1 MFKLIKEPT
10 ENPSNLLDSYR
21 QQNII
26 MQKMR
31 MLHTAFDGI
40 KLNHWNDTDRELPD
54 ILAGSIC
61 EFEGRLFET
70 NQTIKL
76 TDNISSG
83 GTIKQD
89 LRFIKLVIVR
99 DSNNKDND
107 YLRAEIAGGYSETV
121 GNGFPTYDYENRG
134 FYNLDSNGKAIEKYL
149 RISMKY
155 DSNLGGYVEKKYWN
169 INDINRKGQT
179 LKRKTV
185 NFGVGTHE
193 FNFPSDVNSI
203 TVHICSGGGGGYY
216 GILDTAGTAPTVG
229 GDSKILI
236 NDKSITTCTGGGILY
251 KTGSGALDIAGGKGG
266 VASGQ
271 GKLINGN
278 NGTTTRYDQKNPNTG
293 AVFSNNTTLASGGNG
308 GNGSIAGYG
317 SAGGGSGSAAIVDV
331 TRGMLGSSSKIKI
344 VVGTGGNGGTNS
356 NSNGVVA
363 NGEKG
368 QDGSA
373 VIEYMQ
379 K

>member
-1 MFKLIKEPT
+1 MFELIKEAE
-10 ENPSNLLDSYR
+10 ENPSDLLDSYR

-31 MLHTAFDGI
+31 VLNTAFDGI
-40 KLNHWNDTDRELPD
+40 KLNHWGDTDRELPN

-70 NQTIKL
+70 NQIIKL
-76 TDNISSG
+76 IDNITDSNR
-83 GTIKQD
+83 D
-89 LRFIKLVIVR
+89 LRYIKLVIHR
-99 DSNNKDND
+99 DNEDSNND
-107 YLRAEIAGGYSETV
+107 YLTVEIASGSSK
-121 GNGFPTYDYENRG
+121 GNEDFPNYDYENRG
-134 FYNLDSNGKAIEKYL
+134 FYVKNDNNIIIEKYL
-149 RISMKY
+149 RLSMKY
-155 DSNLGGYVEKKYWN
+155 DASLGGYVEKKYWN

-185 NFGVGTHE
+185 NFSVGTHE
-193 FNFPSDVNSI
+193 FTFPSDVNSI

-236 NDKSITTCTGGGILY
+236 NDKAITTCTGGGILY
-251 KTGSGALDIAGGKGG
+251 KTGSAALEIAGGKGG

-278 NGTTTRYDQKNPNTG
+278 NGTITRWNNKNHNTG

-308 GNGSIAGYG
+308 GNGSIEGYG

-344 VVGTGGNGGTNS
+344 IIGTGGNGGTNS
-356 NSNGVVA
+356 NSHGVVA

>member
-1 MFKLIKEPT
+1 MFTLIKEPT

-40 KLNHWNDTDRELPD
+40 KLNHWSDTDRELPD

-134 FYNLDSNGKAIEKYL
+134 FYNLDSNGRCSEKYL

-203 TVHICSGGGGGYY
+203 TVHICSGGGGGCVS
-216 GILDTAGTAPTVG
+216 GSEGASG
-229 GDSKILI
+229 GNSQILI
-236 NDKSITTCTGGGILY
+236 NDKAITTCTGGSGGKSGNIDGKLGERAGSGGVA
-251 KTGSGALDIAGGKGG
+251 TGSGKLIQGVKGEALDRLNTNRIAKGGK
-266 VASGQ
+266 
-271 GKLINGN
+271 L
-278 NGTTTRYDQKNPNTG
+278 
-293 AVFSNNTTLASGGNG
+293 NNTTLASGGNG
-308 GNGSIAGYG
+308 GDGGAVTGAFTG
-317 SAGGGSGSAAIVDV
+317 TAGGGSGSAAIADI
-331 TRGMLGSSSKIKI
+331 TRAMLGTASKIKI
-344 VVGTGGNGGTNS
+344 IVGAGGS
-356 NSNGVVA
+356 SGVTA
-363 NGEKG
+363 GYKDSKNGE
-368 QDGSA
+368 DGSA

>member
-1 MFKLIKEPT
+1 MSNIFTLIKEPE

-26 MQKMR
+26 MQKIR

-40 KLNHWNDTDRELPD
+40 KLNHWSDTDRELPD

-70 NQTIKL
+70 SENIQLYDNT
-76 TDNISSG
+76 TDSN
-83 GTIKQD
+83 KD
-89 LRFIKLVIVR
+89 LRYIKLVIHR
-99 DSNNKDND
+99 DNENSSND
-107 YLRAEIAGGYSETV
+107 YLRAEIAGGYSEML
-121 GNGFPTYDYENRG
+121 GNRFPDYDYDNRG
-134 FYNLDSNGKAIEKYL
+134 FYVKDENNIIKEKYL
-149 RISMKY
+149 RLSMKY
-155 DSNLGGYVEKKYWN
+155 DANLGGYVDKKYWN
-169 INDINRKGQT
+169 INDFQRKGLT

-236 NDKSITTCTGGGILY
+236 NDKAITTCTGGGILY

-293 AVFSNNTTLASGGNG
+293 AIFSNNTTLASGGNG

-344 VVGTGGNGGTNS
+344 IVGTGGNGGTNS
-356 NSNGVVA
+356 NSNGVVT

>member
-1 MFKLIKEPT
+1 MFRVIKEPT

-40 KLNHWNDTDRELPD
+40 KLNHWSDTDRELPD

-83 GTIKQD
+83 GAIKQD

-134 FYNLDSNGKAIEKYL
+134 FYNLDSNGRCSEKYL

-203 TVHICSGGGGGYY
+203 TVHITSGGGGGCVYSSE
-216 GILDTAGTAPTVG
+216 GASG
-229 GDSKILI
+229 GNSQILI
-236 NDKSITTCTGGGILY
+236 NDKAITTCGAGGGSKSGSIDGTLGERAGSGGVA
-251 KTGSGALDIAGGKGG
+251 TGSGKLIQGVQGEALNRLSTNRIAKGGK
-266 VASGQ
+266 
-271 GKLINGN
+271 LN
-278 NGTTTRYDQKNPNTG
+278 NI
-293 AVFSNNTTLASGGNG
+293 TLASGGNG
-308 GNGSIAGYG
+308 GDGGVVTGAYTGT
-317 SAGGGSGSAAIVDV
+317 AGGGSGSAAIVDI
-331 TRGMLGSSSKIKI
+331 TRGMLGTSNKIKLVI
-344 VVGTGGNGGTNS
+344 GAGGAAGVSTGFKDS
-356 NSNGVVA
+356 KK
-363 NGEKG
+363 GE
-368 QDGSA
+368 DGSA

>member
-1 MFKLIKEPT
+1 MFRVIKEPT

-40 KLNHWNDTDRELPD
+40 KLNHWSDTDRELPD

-83 GTIKQD
+83 GAIKQD

-121 GNGFPTYDYENRG
+121 GNRFPTYDYENRG
-134 FYNLDSNGKAIEKYL
+134 FYNLDSNGRCSEKYL

-185 NFGVGTHE
+185 SFGVGTHE
-193 FNFPSDVNSI
+193 FDFPSDVNSI
-203 TVHICSGGGGGYY
+203 TVHITSGGGGGCVYSSE
-216 GILDTAGTAPTVG
+216 GASG
-229 GDSKILI
+229 GNSQILI
-236 NDKSITTCTGGGILY
+236 NDGAITTCGGGGGGKSGSIGDSLGERG
-251 KTGSGALDIAGGKGG
+251 GSGGAATGN
-266 VASGQ
+266 
-271 GKLINGN
+271 GKLIQGVQGEALNRLNTNRIAKGGKLN
-278 NGTTTRYDQKNPNTG
+278 NI
-293 AVFSNNTTLASGGNG
+293 TLASGGNG
-308 GNGSIAGYG
+308 GDGGAVTGAFTG
-317 SAGGGSGSAAIVDV
+317 TAGGGSGSAAIVDI
-331 TRGMLGSSSKIKI
+331 TRAMLGTSQKIKI
-344 VVGTGGNGGTNS
+344 IVGAGGAAGITERFNDS
-356 NSNGVVA
+356 KK
-363 NGEKG
+363 GE
-368 QDGSA
+368 DGSA

>member
-1 MFKLIKEPT
+1 MFRVIKEPT

-40 KLNHWNDTDRELPD
+40 KLNHWSDTDRELPD

-83 GTIKQD
+83 GAIKQD

-121 GNGFPTYDYENRG
+121 GNRFPTYDYENRG
-134 FYNLDSNGKAIEKYL
+134 FYNLDSNGRCSEKYL

-203 TVHICSGGGGGYY
+203 TVHITSGGGGGCVYSSE
-216 GILDTAGTAPTVG
+216 GASG
-229 GDSKILI
+229 GNSQILI
-236 NDKSITTCTGGGILY
+236 NDKVITTCGAGGGGKSGNIDEKLGERAGSGGVA
-251 KTGSGALDIAGGKGG
+251 TGSGKLIQGVQGEALNRLSTNRIAKGGK
-266 VASGQ
+266 
-271 GKLINGN
+271 LN
-278 NGTTTRYDQKNPNTG
+278 NI
-293 AVFSNNTTLASGGNG
+293 TLASGGNG
-308 GNGSIAGYG
+308 GDGGAVTGAFTG
-317 SAGGGSGSAAIVDV
+317 TAGGGSGSAAIVDI
-331 TRGMLGSSSKIKI
+331 TRAMLGTSQKIKI
-344 VVGTGGNGGTNS
+344 IVGAGGAAGITERFNDS
-356 NSNGVVA
+356 KK
-363 NGEKG
+363 GE
-368 QDGSA
+368 DGSA

>member
-1 MFKLIKEPT
+1 MFNVIKEPS

-40 KLNHWNDTDRELPD
+40 KLNHWSDTDRELPD

-70 NQTIKL
+70 NENIKL
-76 TDNISSG
+76 NDNISSG
-83 GTIKQD
+83 GVIKQD

-134 FYNLDSNGKAIEKYL
+134 FYNLDSQGRCSEKYL

-169 INDINRKGQT
+169 INDIGRKGKT
-179 LKRKTV
+179 LKRKTLS
-185 NFGVGTHE
+185 FGAGTHE
-193 FNFPSDVNSI
+193 FTFPADVNSI
-203 TVHICSGGGGGYY
+203 TVHICSGGAGGYY
-216 GILDTAGTAPTVG
+216 GLLEDKGTEPQAGGNSQILV
-229 GDSKILI
+229 
-236 NDKSITTCTGGGILY
+236 NDAVVTTCQGGQIAVKTGIMSFNGGNGGI
-251 KTGSGALDIAGGKGG
+251 
-266 VASGQ
+266 ASGQ

-278 NGTTTRYDQKNPNTG
+278 NGASTSRNNINYNTG
-293 AVFSNNTTLASGGNG
+293 AVFTNNITLASGGNG
-308 GNGSIAGYG
+308 GNGSINGYA

-331 TRGMLGSSSKIKI
+331 TRGMLGASSKIKI
-344 VVGTGGNGGTNS
+344 IVGTGGNGGTNS
-356 NSNGVVA
+356 NNSGVAA
-363 NGEKG
+363 NGERG

>member
-1 MFKLIKEPT
+1 MFRVIKEPT

-40 KLNHWNDTDRELPD
+40 KLNHWSDTDRELPD

-83 GTIKQD
+83 GAIKQD

-134 FYNLDSNGKAIEKYL
+134 FYNLDSNGRCSEKYL

-203 TVHICSGGGGGYY
+203 TVHITSGGGGGCVYSSE
-216 GILDTAGTAPTVG
+216 GASG
-229 GDSKILI
+229 GNSQILI
-236 NDKSITTCTGGGILY
+236 NDKVITTCGAGGGGKSGNIDGKLGERAGSGGVA
-251 KTGSGALDIAGGKGG
+251 TGSGKLIQGVQGEALNRLSTNRIAKGGK
-266 VASGQ
+266 
-271 GKLINGN
+271 LN
-278 NGTTTRYDQKNPNTG
+278 NI
-293 AVFSNNTTLASGGNG
+293 TLASGGNG
-308 GNGSIAGYG
+308 GDGGVVTGAYTGT
-317 SAGGGSGSAAIVDV
+317 AGGGSGSAAIVDI
-331 TRGMLGSSSKIKI
+331 TRAMLGTSQKIKLVI
-344 VVGTGGNGGTNS
+344 GGGGAA
-356 NSNGVVA
+356 GVTA
-363 NGEKG
+363 GYKDSKNGEN
-368 QDGSA
+368 GSA

>member
-1 MFKLIKEPT
+1 MFRVIKEPA

-31 MLHTAFDGI
+31 MLPTAFDGI
-40 KLNHWNDTDRELPD
+40 KLNHWSDTDRELPD

-83 GTIKQD
+83 GVIKQD

-134 FYNLDSNGKAIEKYL
+134 FYNLDSNGRCSEKYL

-169 INDINRKGQT
+169 INDIERKGQT

-193 FNFPSDVNSI
+193 FNVPGDVNSI
-203 TVHICSGGGGGYY
+203 TVHITSGGGGGCVFASE
-216 GILDTAGTAPTVG
+216 GAAG
-229 GDSKILI
+229 SNSQILI
-236 NDKSITTCTGGGILY
+236 NDKVITTCGAGGGAKSGNIDDNLGEIGGSAG
-251 KTGSGALDIAGGKGG
+251 KATGSGKLIQGVQGEALNRANKNKTPKGGK
-266 VASGQ
+266 
-271 GKLINGN
+271 L
-278 NGTTTRYDQKNPNTG
+278 
-293 AVFSNNTTLASGGNG
+293 NNTTLATGGNG
-308 GNGSIAGYG
+308 GDGGMVTGAFTGT
-317 SAGGGSGSAAIVDV
+317 AGGGSGSAAIVDI
-331 TRGMLGSSSKIKI
+331 TRGMLGTSNKIKLVI
-344 VVGTGGNGGTNS
+344 GAGGAA
-356 NSNGVVA
+356 GVSA
-363 NGEKG
+363 GFKDSKKGE
-368 QDGSA
+368 DGSA

>member
-1 MFKLIKEPT
+1 MSNIFTLIKEPS

-40 KLNHWNDTDRELPD
+40 KLNHWSDTDRELPD

-83 GTIKQD
+83 GAIKQD

-134 FYNLDSNGKAIEKYL
+134 FYNLASNGRCSEKYL

-169 INDINRKGQT
+169 INDIERKGQT

-203 TVHICSGGGGGYY
+203 TVHITSGGGGGCVYSSE
-216 GILDTAGTAPTVG
+216 G
-229 GDSKILI
+229 
-236 NDKSITTCTGGGILY
+236 
-251 KTGSGALDIAGGKGG
+251 
-266 VASGQ
+266 
-271 GKLINGN
+271 
-278 NGTTTRYDQKNPNTG
+278 
-293 AVFSNNTTLASGGNG
+293 ASGGNSQILI
-308 GNGSIAGYG
+308 NN
-317 SAGGGSGSAAIVDV
+317 
-331 TRGMLGSSSKIKI
+331 K
-344 VVGTGGNGGTNS
+344 NN
-356 NSNGVVA
+356 
-363 NGEKG
+363 
-368 QDGSA
+368 
-373 VIEYMQ
+373 
-379 K
+379 

>member
-1 MFKLIKEPT
+1 MFRVIKEPS
-10 ENPSNLLDSYR
+10 ENITNLLDSYR

-40 KLNHWNDTDRELPD
+40 KLNHWSDTDRELPD

-70 NQTIKL
+70 NENIKL
-76 TDNISSG
+76 NDNISSG
-83 GTIKQD
+83 GVIKQD

-134 FYNLDSNGKAIEKYL
+134 FYNLDSKGRCLEKYL

-169 INDINRKGQT
+169 INDIERKGQT

-193 FNFPSDVNSI
+193 FDFPSDVNSI
-203 TVHICSGGGGGYY
+203 TVHITSGGGGGCVS
-216 GILDTAGTAPTVG
+216 GSEGSSG
-229 GDSKILI
+229 GNSQILI
-236 NDKSITTCTGGGILY
+236 NDGAITTCGGG
-251 KTGSGALDIAGGKGG
+251 SGGKSGNIDGKLGERAGSGG
-266 VASGQ
+266 VATGI
-271 GKLINGN
+271 GKLIQGVK
-278 NGTTTRYDQKNPNTG
+278 GEALDRLNTNRIAKG
-293 AVFSNNTTLASGGNG
+293 GKLNNTTLASGGNG
-308 GNGSIAGYG
+308 GDGGAVTGAFTG
-317 SAGGGSGSAAIVDV
+317 TAGGGSGSAAIVDI
-331 TRGMLGSSSKIKI
+331 TRAMLGTSQKIKLVI
-344 VVGTGGNGGTNS
+344 GGGGAA
-356 NSNGVVA
+356 GVTA
-363 NGEKG
+363 GYKDSKNGEN
-368 QDGSA
+368 GSA